1 MGDLSCVYN
10 IRAWMQL
17 LILLSDQLSYSRH
30 TADEAW
36 YVLAKHVLQRMTCI
50 LLGLPLVH
58 CLFMHYMIY
67 RYVEF
72 QTASSIPNNYKAS
85 KYQSSGKPTL
95 SFHATLQQTWFLTFH
110 FPNTQIL
117 PVQTPVACSS
127 SPLTHVFPLPGKL
140 TSATGARFV
149 PFIK

>member
-10 IRAWMQL
+10 ISACMHATVDFV
-17 LILLSDQLSYSRH
+17 SDQLSYSRH

-72 QTASSIPNNYKAS
+72 QTASSIPNNHKAS
-85 KYQSSGKPTL
+85 K
-95 SFHATLQQTWFLTFH
+95 
-110 FPNTQIL
+110 
-117 PVQTPVACSS
+117 
-127 SPLTHVFPLPGKL
+127 
-140 TSATGARFV
+140 
-149 PFIK
+149 